1 MGGLLV
7 HQWEVHSGEQVVAYL
22 GQVVEALVLVVVVVQ
37 HLVVLVGMVPLDD
50 GLAQKALHQAE
61 PPESL
66 GVVGHEVLLEVEVN
80 SPVEEVIELAVE
92 RQEEVAHS
100 LVLLQP

>member
-7 HQWEVHSGEQVVAYL
+7 HQWEVHSGVQVVAYL
-22 GQVVEALVLVVVVVQ
+22 GQVVEALVLVVVVQ

-66 GVVGHEVLLEVEVN
+66 GVVGQEVLLEVEVN

-92 RQEEVAHS
+92 LQEEVAHS

>member
-22 GQVVEALVLVVVVVQ
+22 GQVVEALVLVVVVQ

-66 GVVGHEVLLEVEVN
+66 GVVGQEVLLEVEVN

-92 RQEEVAHS
+92 LQEEVAHS